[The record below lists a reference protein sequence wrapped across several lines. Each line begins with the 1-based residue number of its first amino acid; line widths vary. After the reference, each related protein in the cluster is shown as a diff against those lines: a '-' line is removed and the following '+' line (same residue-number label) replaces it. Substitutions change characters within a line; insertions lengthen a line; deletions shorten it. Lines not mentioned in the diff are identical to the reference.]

1 MPKVK
6 KSKRIAER
14 RESPTE
20 NHQQSKEKRRQ
31 SVNTDTLVTVE
42 KSPEVDHVVGN
53 TKHCPESGAA
63 TNAAKLGLSDDE
75 ICKAEIEAWF
85 VVSSIV
91 KKAFVAARDSPGG
104 VSLGPQRLGIN
115 MWWQGKGGMIWTD
128 MYKKIK
134 TLLKVNDKPQYL
146 IMHCAAN
153 DMGKTKL
160 KELIENVNTT
170 LGKIQLLLPDTN
182 IIWSQLLPRR
192 KWRYSEDVNAMNKS
206 LIRLK
211 CSIAAKLVRNGG
223 GYIEYPDIKPN
234 DELLFDRDGVHLSEK
249 GTEIFL
255 NTICAAIE
263 QFSKTGILVY
273 PKLY

>member
-6 KSKRIAER
+6 KSNRIAER
-14 RESPTE
+14 REGPTKYQ
-20 NHQQSKEKRRQ
+20 QQSKEKRGQ
-31 SVNTDTLVTVE
+31 SVNRDTSETVE

-53 TKHCPESGAA
+53 PKPCPESGAA

-75 ICKAEIEAWF
+75 ICKA
-85 VVSSIV
+85 V
-91 KKAFVAARDSPGG
+91 KRAFVAARDRPGG
-104 VSLGPQRLGIN
+104 VSLGLQ
-115 MWWQGKGGMIWTD
+115 
-128 MYKKIK
+128 
-134 TLLKVNDKPQYL
+134 
-146 IMHCAAN
+146 
-153 DMGKTKL
+153 
-160 KELIENVNTT
+160 
-170 LGKIQLLLPDTN
+170 
-182 IIWSQLLPRR
+182 RR

-206 LIRLK
+206 LKRLNS
-211 CSIAAKLVRNGG
+211 SIAAELVRKGG
-223 GYIEYPDIKPN
+223 GYIKYPDIKPN

>member
-1 MPKVK
+1 MVL
-6 KSKRIAER
+6 I
-14 RESPTE
+14 T
-20 NHQQSKEKRRQ
+20 
-31 SVNTDTLVTVE
+31 VTF
-42 KSPEVDHVVGN
+42 
-53 TKHCPESGAA
+53 TKNIFS
-63 TNAAKLGLSDDE
+63 
-75 ICKAEIEAWF
+75 EIEAWF
-85 VVSSIV
+85 VGSSIV
-91 KKAFVAARDSPGG
+91 KRAFVAARDRPGG
-104 VSLGPQRLGIN
+104 VSLGLQRLGIN

-160 KELIENVNTT
+160 KELIENVKTT
-170 LGKIQLLLPDTN
+170 LGKIQLLLPDTK

-192 KWRYSEDVNAMNKS
+192 KWRYSEVVNAMNKS
-206 LIRLK
+206 LKRLNS
-211 CSIAAKLVRNGG
+211 SIAAELVRKGG
-223 GYIEYPDIKPN
+223 GYIKYPDIKPN